1 VTERR
6 LARDLV
12 ARFSRLTWTTLSGY
26 AVVVIAAFAIL
37 GEVSLGR
44 TLSQTAAV
52 IESLIGLYA
61 DPEGER
67 MTVASDSLA
76 DQLVGMGARFIIT
89 RTAPTA
95 EGEPSV
101 FFLSPTMPAK
111 RIEALGP
118 EATPEEVNAEIVRAV
133 AERGRWRYRV
143 LHRRAGE
150 FDVFVAGSRQP
161 HVIGLAGVAGVA
173 LLLLPMAA
181 LAARRA
187 TRRSVATALAP
198 VERVRSQTQAI
209 GPDDLSRRVAAP
221 TGVIEISQI
230 AEAINR
236 LIGRVETSHRA
247 LEAFTADASHELRT
261 PLTYLRAQAQ
271 WAVDERRTPD
281 EVRDALTAIGTEV
294 ERTSK
299 LVDDLLLLARSDNR
313 ALDIERKSFDLS
325 AIACEAAEIA
335 EAMATGR
342 DLAIRNEIQAPAR
355 ALGDPHYTRQ
365 VVLNIVTNAVRHTE
379 QGLVT
384 IALHRG
390 DNMVGIIVRDTG
402 DGIPADDQ
410 PHIFDR
416 FYRVEK
422 SRSRE
427 HGGVGLG
434 LAIARM
440 LTEVQGGTI
449 SLESGVGEGS
459 VFTVSL
465 PAAQSDRVDEDESV

>member
-1 VTERR
+1 VTEQR

-12 ARFSRLTWTTLSGY
+12 ARFSRLTWATLSGY
-26 AVVVIAAFAIL
+26 ALVVIAAFAIL

-44 TLSQTAAV
+44 TLGQTAAV
-52 IESLIGLYA
+52 IESLMGLYA

-76 DQLVGMGARFIIT
+76 GQLVGMGARFMIT

-95 EGEPSV
+95 DGEPSV

-118 EATPEEVNAEIVRAV
+118 GATPDEVTAEIVRAV
-133 AERGRWRYRV
+133 AERGRWRYRI

-150 FDVFVAGSRQP
+150 FDIFVAGSRQP
-161 HVIGLAGVAGVA
+161 HLIGLAGVAGVA
-173 LLLLPMAA
+173 LLLLPVVA
-181 LAARRA
+181 LATRRA
-187 TRRSVATALAP
+187 TGTSVGIALAP
-198 VERVRSQTQAI
+198 VERVRSETQAI

-236 LIGRVETSHRA
+236 LIARVETSHRA

-271 WAVDERRTPD
+271 WAMDERRTPD
-281 EVRDALTAIGTEV
+281 EIREALAAIGTEV

-313 ALDIERKSFDLS
+313 ALDIERKSIDLS
-325 AIACEAAEIA
+325 AIACEATEIA

-342 DLAIRNEIQAPAR
+342 DLAIHNEIRESVFAI
-355 ALGDPHYTRQ
+355 GDPHYTRQ
-365 VVLNIVTNAVRHTE
+365 VVLNIVINAVRHTDR
-379 QGLVT
+379 GSVT
-384 IALHRG
+384 LTLLR
-390 DNMVGIIVRDTG
+390 DDDMVGIAVRDTG
-402 DGIPADDQ
+402 DGIPPEDQ

-422 SRSRE
+422 SRSRA

-434 LAIARM
+434 LAIARR
-440 LTEVQGGTI
+440 LTEIQGGTI
-449 SLESGVGEGS
+449 SLDSTVGEGS

-465 PAAQSDRVDEDESV
+465 PAARSEHSAE